1 MEKKTNLL
9 STYVPSWKTETEEFR
24 VFEGKPMA
32 IRAKDYA
39 VSKLLD
45 MDDMVSI
52 PVFVTRDRVDNRLV
66 EVVQSKSGMY
76 SFDTWQKF
84 LTLHVREFQH
94 NIEFLPTATEIRSVM
109 GEDFD
114 ADAVANADA
123 IANIYNEAMGRRHRD
138 TIATKFIKD
147 NYMYYMQRHI
157 NASAN
162 LVQSLSYEAVRE
174 LALLYNKLFIEANQA
189 ITPKQQVDTIG
200 RISTLMESTDGELT
214 PEASQ
219 VLSSFIALASPLNM
233 SSVKMIP
240 VPKHVA
246 VNILAELGLCAPSA
260 ITMEQRDIFP
270 GDSLIRT
277 VDVRVNVEEEIL
289 NAVRDINLMQ
299 VFEFLLAKIETRRFG
314 LGFRP
319 LERYRNSVMESL
331 KAKVAGDP
339 TFTSIHFA
347 EPGKPGRESQIQL
360 LADDVLHTLWQNEV
374 FDHLYKG
381 IQNNQNPLFMKL
393 QISNENLNEVAPG
406 TIHVT
411 SALQLAYNLFSK
423 VNGTLV
429 DVFNYEA
436 LDRNWF
442 PMYEAIN
449 EEVISRFDMLRAD
462 DDSSPSYVFASMN
475 MQVPTNVQHFFKEKC
490 SLDVPE
496 ALVLPEV
503 KYDDVD
509 DFQGHILYQND
520 NAVFKRR
527 ALIRKGID
535 LDQTLSVAEFF
546 VPEYSHLMTLHA
558 LIKVGAVATMDV
570 VRMDK
575 KEIMVDLPMWATRL
589 HSLFELGGGSR
600 DMVKMCRMYDVDFEL
615 VDFPSLPDFVEFLG
629 GELMLSDFKRLGY
642 DIERFVTPMSSSSP
656 KFFIHMKSNPT
667 LIRHFWIPSVEME
680 FDTSGLTEFR
690 GKNLNLASADDLSVS
705 VLPVDH
711 KNDSQVIMPKSIIHL
726 ESMLI
731 GRFVTKAPVEVMK
744 REIRPLTANI
754 GLDGS
759 KKAPAVD
766 KTESIDEATDT
777 TDLAGEGTD
786 DGKTK

>member
-1 MEKKTNLL
+1 MENKTNLL

-24 VFEGKPMA
+24 VFEGSPMA

-39 VSKLLD
+39 VSKLKD

-52 PVFVTRDRVDNRLV
+52 PVFITRDRVENRLV

-94 NIEFLPTATEIRSVM
+94 NIEFLPTAAEIRSVM

-114 ADAVANADA
+114 ADAIANADS
-123 IANIYNEAMGRRHRD
+123 IASIYNEAMARRHRD

-157 NASAN
+157 SASSN
-162 LVQSLSYEAVRE
+162 LVSSLSYSAVRE

-200 RISTLMESTDGELT
+200 RISTLMESGDSELT

-219 VLSSFIALASPLNM
+219 VLSSFISMASPLNM

-246 VNILAELGLCAPSA
+246 VNILAELGLCSPSA
-260 ITMEQRDIFP
+260 ITMEQRDLFP

-277 VDVRVNVEEEIL
+277 VDVRVTVEKAVLE
-289 NAVRDINLMQ
+289 AVRDINLMQ
-299 VFEFLLAKIETRRFG
+299 VFEFLLSKIETRRFG

-319 LERYRNSVMESL
+319 LERYRNSVLESL

-347 EPGKPGRESQIQL
+347 EPGKPGRETQIEL
-360 LADDVLHTLWQNEV
+360 LADDILNTLWQNEV

-381 IQNNQNPLFMKL
+381 IQNNQNPLYMKL
-393 QISNENLNEVAPG
+393 QISNENLSDVAPG

-411 SALQLAYNLFSK
+411 SALQLAYSLFSK
-423 VNGTLV
+423 VNGTLI

-449 EEVISRFDMLRAD
+449 DEVRSRFDMLRGD
-462 DDSSPSYVFASMN
+462 DDSSPAYVFASMN
-475 MQVPTNVQHFFKEKC
+475 MQVPNNVQHFFKPKC

-496 ALVLPEV
+496 ALVLPPAAEG
-503 KYDDVD
+503 DVD
-509 DFQGHILYQND
+509 DFSGHILYQDENS
-520 NAVFKRR
+520 VYKRR
-527 ALIRKGID
+527 ALVRKGVDIE
-535 LDQTLSVAEFF
+535 QTLSVAEFF

-558 LIKVGAVATMDV
+558 LLKVGAVAQMDI

-575 KEIMVDLPMWATRL
+575 KEIMVDLPQWATRL
-589 HSLFELGGGSR
+589 HSLFELGSATR
-600 DMVKMCRMYDVDFEL
+600 EVVKMCRMYSIEFEL
-615 VDFPSLPDFVEFLG
+615 VDFPSMPDFVEFLG

-642 DIERFVTPMSSSSP
+642 DIERYVTPSTSVAP
-656 KFFIHMKSNPT
+656 KFFVHIKSNPV
-667 LIRHFWIPSVEME
+667 LIRHFWIPSIDLL
-680 FDTSGLTEFR
+680 FDTQGLTEFR
-690 GKNLNLASADDLSVS
+690 GKDLNLANADDLMVS

-711 KNDSQVIMPKSIIHL
+711 KNDSQVIIPRHVIHL

-731 GRFVTKAPVEVMK
+731 GKFVTKASVEVIK
-744 REIRPLTANI
+744 KEVKPLTASIN
-754 GLDGS
+754 LDG
-759 KKAPAVD
+759 KKQTPKVSDEEIAPKSD
-766 KTESIDEATDT
+766 TESPEQDVEDKKDE
-777 TDLAGEGTD
+777 
-786 DGKTK
+786 